1 MLDIKDMFIR
11 QRQKTDK
18 ELYQYLYNNKDGL
31 KPYQS
36 RGIELPELGEGLKYG
51 SEKQLSESG
60 PGMEPFSSPEVFV
73 IKKAGRLP
81 IKC

>member
-36 RGIELPELGEGLKYG
+36 RGLNYRSL
-51 SEKQLSESG
+51 EKG
-60 PGMEPFSSPEVFV
+60 
-73 IKKAGRLP
+73 
-81 IKC
+81 

>member
-1 MLDIKDMFIR
+1 MKPSLKQYMVMLDIKDMFIR

-51 SEKQLSESG
+51 SVEQSRQQGEKQCYRYVYKQL
-60 PGMEPFSSPEVFV
+60 
-73 IKKAGRLP
+73 
-81 IKC
+81 